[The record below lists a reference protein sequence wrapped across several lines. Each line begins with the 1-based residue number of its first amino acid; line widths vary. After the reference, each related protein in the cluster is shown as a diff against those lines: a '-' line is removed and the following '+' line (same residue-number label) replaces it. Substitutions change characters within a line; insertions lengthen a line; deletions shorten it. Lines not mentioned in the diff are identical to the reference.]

1 MNTTDL
7 NIEITFVNEGR
18 NGWSTSTTKVFKSF
32 EHARNFKRKWTFSE
46 CYVKV
51 NGVKATADDIEKLR

>member
-18 NGWSTSTTKVFKSF
+18 NGWSTSITKVFKSF
-32 EHARNFKRKWTFSE
+32 DHARNFKRKWTFSE
-46 CYVKV
+46 YYVRV
-51 NGVKATADDIEKLR
+51 NGNKPTLEQIAKLQ